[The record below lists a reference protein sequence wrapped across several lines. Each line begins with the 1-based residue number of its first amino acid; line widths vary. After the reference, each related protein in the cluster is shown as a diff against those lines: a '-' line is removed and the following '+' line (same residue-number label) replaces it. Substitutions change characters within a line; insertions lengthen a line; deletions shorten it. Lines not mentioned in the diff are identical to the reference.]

1 MNSRVY
7 VCQDL
12 SVSPV
17 NTYFQ
22 LVGHD
27 GRVFKIPEI
36 SSKLELK
43 KMKISTLGSFLYLFT
58 YLFDTSFYT
67 NVLIF
72 ELVYKKTYLTCNID
86 YFQESETEYKT

>member
-7 VCQDL
+7 VCQNF

-22 LVGHD
+22 LAGND
-27 GRVFKIPEI
+27 GRVFRIPEI
-36 SSKLELK
+36 TSRLMVK

-72 ELVYKKTYLTCNID
+72 ELVYKKTYLTCDID
-86 YFQESETEYKT
+86 YFQEQKTEYKD